1 MFEVKY
7 DYEKAVEALKE
18 IANTTQKISRND
30 LMLILAGKIAENNK
44 ESTKF
49 SAALNNLKNRRLRA
63 LNIEVETINKP
74 SDPGGLVYSVK
85 YKENKSTVTDTSAM
99 QALQKDNQKMFVEN
113 ENLSQEVARL
123 RVDLEVMKAREI
135 EYKKIITSFYSLAMV
150 H

>member
-1 MFEVKY
+1 MVEVKY
-7 DYEKAVEALKE
+7 DYEKAAEALKE
-18 IANTTQKISRND
+18 IANTTQKISRHD

-44 ESTKF
+44 ESTNF

-63 LNIEVETINKP
+63 LNIEVVAINKP

-85 YKENKSTVTDTSAM
+85 YKESKSTVTDTGAM

-135 EYKKIITSFYSLAMV
+135 EYKKIITSSRFL
-150 H
+150 